1 MTRTGLLAGAH
12 AAALLLGAV
21 ISSMG
26 AAGLPNPFFA
36 MDTGTRDARHQT
48 PEAQA
53 KLLKELGYAG
63 IGWSPGQVPEMLAA
77 LDREGLRLFTVY
89 AGLDVGG
96 TNRHAPA
103 PIVKLIQELEG
114 RDTILW
120 LYVTSTKYRPSEE
133 AGDAEAVAALTEIAA
148 LAKRAGVKVA
158 LYPHSGFWLER
169 VQDAVRL
176 AKKVNRA
183 RVEFTKRGLQSGERP
198 PQELALDNLG
208 VTFNL
213 CHCLKVGDEKWIP
226 ELLEQA
232 KPHLFVVTINGA
244 DHAGDWNR
252 LIQTLDRGEFD
263 VLPVLRT
270 LKEIGFRGPIGL
282 QHYGI
287 PGDVRENL
295 KRSMD
300 GWRRLS
306 AEAAQR

>member
-1 MTRTGLLAGAH
+1 MAPKGFLTTALAAVS
-12 AAALLLGAV
+12 LLGAV
-21 ISSMG
+21 ISGMG

-77 LDREGLRLFTVY
+77 LDREDLKMFAVY
-89 AGLDVGG
+89 TGLDLGG
-96 TNRHAPA
+96 TNRHVPA
-103 PIVKLIQELEG
+103 PIVKLIHELEG

-120 LYVTSTKYRPSEE
+120 LYVTSKSYGPSDE
-133 AGDAEAVAALTEIAA
+133 AGDAEAVTVLTEIAA

-158 LYPHSGFWLER
+158 LYPHTGCWLER

-176 AKKVNRA
+176 ANKVHRA
-183 RVEFTKRGLQSGERP
+183 RVAFIKQGLTSGARP
-198 PQELALDNLG
+198 PQESAHDNLG

-213 CHCLKVGDEKWIP
+213 CHCLKVGDEKRIP
-226 ELLEQA
+226 ELLDQA
-232 KPHLFVVTINGA
+232 KPYLFVVSINGA

-252 LIQTLDRGEFD
+252 LIQTLDRGEFN
-263 VLPVLRT
+263 VLPVLRK
-270 LKEIGFRGPIGL
+270 LKEIGFTGPIGL

-287 PGDVRENL
+287 QGDVSENL
-295 KRSMD
+295 RRSMD
-300 GWRRLS
+300 GWKRLS
-306 AEAAQR
+306 AEAAK